1 VSLAVLF
8 PTILTI
14 IFVAIEGAQA
24 YEISRDLQIG
34 AGLAARALAASGS
47 TTTAMQQSCVLADVT
62 VGTTVVDPSQFYK
75 VQWNKS
81 SNPPT
86 VTVYVQY
93 KSSGLKQPPAF
104 PNPDPLHLGGAFVMK
119 TQATYRLQS

>member
-1 VSLAVLF
+1 M
-8 PTILTI
+8 
-14 IFVAIEGAQA
+14 IFAALEVAQA

-34 AGLAARALAASGS
+34 AGLAARALGESGS
-47 TTTAMQQSCVLADVT
+47 TTTALQQANVLADIT
-62 VGTTVVDPSQFYK
+62 VGNTVVDPSQFYL
-75 VQWNKS
+75 VQWSKA

-93 KSSGLKQPPAF
+93 KSRGLKQPPVF
-104 PNPDPLHLGGAFVMK
+104 PNPDPLHLGSAFNMK